1 MKFKIKLTFLALITI
16 LSLAS
21 SINAA
26 EVLREITPESPRA
39 GNVIEVKINILN
51 DGYTQVSYEI
61 EERIPNQVTLVEPSQ
76 PYEVKQQDGVK
87 IPVLKWNILAEPG
100 KVTSVSYKIKAEQP
114 GQLAFSPVK
123 IIDLSTYETLTGSS
137 NELIVLCNP
146 DKACSERENYLNC
159 PEDCTTGAKDGI
171 CNPINDGICDVD
183 CTKNADSDCKS
194 QSSDIT
200 WLYYL
205 IAGLILLAII
215 VFIILKFF
223 KGRQEDQPTQQQ
235 SQQTQQQ
242 FQPQQSQQPQPGN
255 QDPLAGFP
263 GARTQ

>member
-1 MKFKIKLTFLALITI
+1 MFKKSIKLKLLLTIILISL
-16 LSLAS
+16 LSI

-39 GNVIEVKINILN
+39 GGVIEVKINILN
-51 DGYTQVSYEI
+51 DAYTKVSYEI

-76 PYEVKQQDGVK
+76 PYEIKQQDGVK
-87 IPVLKWNILAEPG
+87 IPILKWNILAEPG

-114 GQLAFSPVK
+114 GQLTFSPVK

-194 QSSDIT
+194 QSSDLT

-205 IAGLILLAII
+205 IAGLILIAII
-215 VFIILKFF
+215 AFII
-223 KGRQEDQPTQQQ
+223 
-235 SQQTQQQ
+235 
-242 FQPQQSQQPQPGN
+242 
-255 QDPLAGFP
+255 
-263 GARTQ
+263 